1 MSGRTAF
8 PPEIVA
14 CLNGDPTP
22 EQWAAISAPLAPA
35 VIVAGAGSGKT
46 AVMAARVAHLAIAG
60 DPPVAPGNVLCL
72 TFTNKATDN
81 LVQRIRRALAAI
93 GDRRGP
99 DGERLVADGD
109 EPLITNYHRFGQ
121 EIVSRYGM
129 LVGAEPGQRILTPS
143 QRTELCAKVL
153 DRMTF
158 ERVHSESQ
166 GVIVNDILRLADQA
180 ANHRVDPEEI
190 VAANTRRLAELANAG
205 RGAKDLARVS
215 EERIELAAGVRLF
228 QDLKRE
234 YGVID
239 FGDQIELA
247 RRIVEEN
254 PSVVA
259 AYRER
264 FPAVLLDEYQD
275 TNVAQAA
282 LLRTIFGAGHPVTA
296 VGDPDQN
303 IYAWRGASLHNLLR
317 FPIDFAQGNGTPA
330 PRYPLYTN
338 FRSGSRI
345 LAAADEVIAPLPA
358 EQRPDPDKALAAWP
372 ARGEGEV
379 ELRGFADEFEEAAAI
394 ADAIAAEHASG
405 TAWRDIAVLCRK
417 HRLYRPLRAAFER
430 RGIPAE
436 FSGLAGLLQLPE
448 IVEVL
453 AYARAVVD
461 PTASVAYGRIL
472 TGPRYR
478 IGVADLA
485 AIATWARER
494 SSRLRAEAGKIG
506 EEVPV
511 IVAEALDHLDEIDGL
526 SADARGRLRAFT
538 AELTE
543 LRALARGP
551 VATFLRQVI
560 RRIGLLEE
568 IEAGLG
574 PEMAAAARRNVAA
587 FLDQIGGVTPL
598 EGDLT
603 LPALLRHLD
612 IAEREDRDEWTQPAT
627 EVDAVRV
634 MTIHGA
640 KGLEFDVVFVPGL
653 AEGILPSTRIQQ
665 NPAERAYSLDFD
677 LRGDRDVLPR
687 WTGVATHFKAALR
700 DQEIH
705 DERRTCYVALT
716 RARRRLWVSGA
727 NWYEGVMEAKAVG
740 LFLEELWAWGE
751 RTDGIGVT
759 RVTKPEKG
767 TANPLEGGDGRPVP
781 TWPGPARPDDAD
793 PLFPEGWRR
802 AAAAAEGPGVQAT
815 LLERLTGDAVKR
827 FVART
832 GERRTLA
839 THLAAREREAGGGP
853 WLPPQIPVNGIIEHA
868 RCPKRFYWSYVRPL
882 PRSSGRA
889 ARIGTEVHRWIER
902 QSRGQVS
909 LFDGDDDLAL
919 PDLTGDELADRP
931 EGDGMSLREH
941 FLASRFAGVV
951 PLFVER
957 SFLLAFGRFTVSG
970 RIDAIFGTPDG
981 AWEIVDWKTGK
992 RPAAED
998 PIARMQLD
1006 LYALACIDVWRKRPE
1021 DLTLTYF
1028 YLRTGDPVTHPV
1040 EDAAAIR
1047 ARVEAQLAAVEAGR
1061 FEATAGPQC
1070 RWCDFRSFCD
1080 AGKAHLASEGTAT
1093 AR

>member
-1 MSGRTAF
+1 MSARSEY

-22 EQWAAISAPLAPA
+22 EQWAAISAPLGPA

-46 AVMAARVAHLAIAG
+46 AVMAARVAHLAIAA
-60 DPPVAPGNVLCL
+60 DTPIAPGNVLCL

-93 GDRRGP
+93 GDRVDAG
-99 DGERLVADGD
+99 GARLVVEGD

-153 DRMTF
+153 DRMRF
-158 ERVHSESQ
+158 EHVHAESQ
-166 GVIVNDILRLADQA
+166 GVIVSDILRLADQA
-180 ANHRVDPEEI
+180 ANHRVTPEEI
-190 VAANTRRLAELANAG
+190 VVANERLLRELAHAGRDSASLAE
-205 RGAKDLARVS
+205 VS
-215 EERIELAAGVRLF
+215 RERIELARGVRVF
-228 QDLKRE
+228 HDLKRE

-239 FGDQIELA
+239 FGDQIDLA
-247 RRIVEEN
+247 LRIVEEN

-282 LLRTIFGAGHPVTA
+282 LLRTIFGDGHPVTA

-317 FPIDFAQGNGTPA
+317 FPVDFALRDGTPA

-358 EQRPDPDKALAAWP
+358 EQRPDPDKALTAWP
-372 ARGEGEV
+372 ERGAGRV
-379 ELRGFADEFEEAAAI
+379 ELRGFADEFAEASAIAEAI
-394 ADAIAAEHASG
+394 ADEHDAG
-405 TAWRDIAVLCRK
+405 TPWRDIAVLCRK
-417 HRLYRPLRAAFER
+417 HRLYRPLRAALER

-478 IGVADLA
+478 IGVPDLA

-494 SSRLRAEAGKIG
+494 SSRLRVEDGAVG

-511 IVAEALDHLDEIDGL
+511 IVSEALDHLDEIAGL
-526 SADARGRLRAFT
+526 SDEARIRLVAFT
-538 AELTE
+538 RELTD

-568 IEAGLG
+568 IEAGVG

-598 EGDLT
+598 DGDLT

-612 IAEREDRDEWTQPAT
+612 AAEREDRDEWTQPAT
-627 EVDAVRV
+627 EIDAVRV

-640 KGLEFDVVFVPGL
+640 KGLEFEVVFVPGL
-653 AEGILPSTRIQQ
+653 TEGILPSTKIQQ
-665 NPAERAYSLDFD
+665 NPAERAYSLDFE
-677 LRGDRDVLPR
+677 LRGDRDILPR
-687 WTGVATHFKAALR
+687 WGGVATRFKAALR

-716 RARRRLWVSGA
+716 RAKRRLWASGA
-727 NWYEGVMEAKAVG
+727 NWYDGVIDAKDVG
-740 LFLEELWAWGE
+740 RFLEQLWAWGE
-751 RTDGIGVT
+751 RTEGIEVA
-759 RVTKPEKG
+759 RIEKPEKG
-767 TANPLEGGDGRPVP
+767 APNPLEGGDGRPIP

-793 PLFPEGWRR
+793 DLFPEGWRR
-802 AAAAAEGPGVQAT
+802 AAAAAEGPGVQGS
-815 LLERLTGDAVKR
+815 LLDRLAPDGRERFAAAV
-827 FVART
+827 

-839 THLAAREREAGGGP
+839 THLAAREREAGAGP

-868 RCPKRFYWSYVRPL
+868 RCPKRFAWTYVRPL

-909 LFDGDDDLAL
+909 LFDGDDETVL

-941 FLASRFAGVV
+941 FLASRFAGLT
-951 PLFVER
+951 PLHVER

-970 RIDAIFGTPDG
+970 RIDAIFGAPDG
-981 AWEIVDWKTGK
+981 AWEVVDWKTGK
-992 RPAAED
+992 RPDADD
-998 PIARMQLD
+998 PTARMQLD

-1021 DLTLTYF
+1021 DLTLTYV
-1028 YLRTGDPVTHPV
+1028 YLRTGEAVTHPV
-1040 EDAAAIR
+1040 EDATAIR
-1047 ARVEAQLAAVEAGR
+1047 ARVEAELAQIETGR
-1061 FEATAGPQC
+1061 FDPVVGPQC
-1070 RWCDFRSFCD
+1070 RWCDFRTFCE
-1080 AGKAHLASEGTAT
+1080 AGRTYLAAEGTAT
-1093 AR
+1093 VR